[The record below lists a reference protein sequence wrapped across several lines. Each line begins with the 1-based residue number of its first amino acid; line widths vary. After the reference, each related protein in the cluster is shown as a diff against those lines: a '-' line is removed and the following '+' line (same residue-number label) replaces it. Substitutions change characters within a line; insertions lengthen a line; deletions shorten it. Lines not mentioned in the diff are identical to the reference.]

1 MMLSGRWGGG
11 GGGGGGGGTI
21 TNDILKF
28 REVIEFESS
37 CITIFFSDIYLII
50 DGKT

>member
-1 MMLSGRWGGG
+1 MMLSGGCGGG
-11 GGGGGGGGTI
+11 GEEGAN

-28 REVIEFESS
+28 REVIELESS
-37 CITIFFSDIYLII
+37 CIAIFFSNIYLII